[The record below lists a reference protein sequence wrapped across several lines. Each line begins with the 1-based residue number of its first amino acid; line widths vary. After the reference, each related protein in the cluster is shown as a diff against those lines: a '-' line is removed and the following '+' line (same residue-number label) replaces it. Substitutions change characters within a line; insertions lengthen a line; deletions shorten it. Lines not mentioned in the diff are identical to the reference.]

1 MSAISPLGKLHRQA
15 DATFAAYPPTGS
27 VHGGDSAPT
36 EMVATFG
43 DVDAEYE
50 AIRHGVG
57 LLDLPAQT
65 SLTATGANRD
75 EFFNRLVTQ
84 QITPGDEWH
93 STPAFL
99 LDRTGRIAADLRMVQ
114 LPDRTIVS
122 LDAAVATAAMQTLE
136 RYIIADD
143 VELRDDSEVSH
154 RLALLGPASPSLLTA
169 VSKPIV
175 GAPLDDLTT
184 GSVALVEIAGAEVV
198 VDRADTIGS
207 MSLELF
213 VPTDTVLDVYQQLLE
228 AGHARADGDSTSFCA
243 VGWTAC
249 NMARVEC
256 GAPAYLIDFGAR
268 SLPHE
273 TGMLDQRVSFT
284 KGCYLGQEIVARTQ
298 ALGKPKQ
305 QLVAL
310 KFESGDPPALGID
323 LFPAI
328 SENNTSVGVVTSS
341 IASPQ
346 FDGLP
351 YCFAQVKTSHIE
363 IGEPLRTSAGAVAEI
378 QSTLSIKLD

>member
-1 MSAISPLGKLHRQA
+1 MSSKSPLGKLHRLA
-15 DATFAAYPPTGS
+15 EATFAPYPPAGS
-27 VHGGDSAPT
+27 VHAGDSTPT

-43 DVDAEYE
+43 DVNAEYE
-50 AIRHGVG
+50 AIRTGVG

-65 SLTATGANRD
+65 SLTATGADRD

-99 LDRTGRIAADLRMVQ
+99 LDRTGRIAADIRIVQ

-122 LDAAVATAAMQTLE
+122 LDAAVAATAMQAME

-143 VELRDDSEVSH
+143 VELRDDSEHFH
-154 RLALLGPASPSLLTA
+154 RLSMLGQGAPSLLISLSKHKA
-169 VSKPIV
+169 GSSLNDLKPYSVS
-175 GAPLDDLTT
+175 
-184 GSVALVEIAGAEVV
+184 LVEIAGAEVV
-198 VDRADTIGS
+198 VDRADRIGS

-213 VPTDTVLDVYQQLLE
+213 VPTDSVLDVYQQLLE
-228 AGHARADGDSTSFCA
+228 AGQAMADADSTPFRA
-243 VGWTAC
+243 VGWAAC
-249 NMARVEC
+249 NITRVEC

-273 TGMLDQRVSFT
+273 TGVLDQRVSFT

-305 QLVAL
+305 QLIAL
-310 KFESGDPPALGID
+310 KFEGGDPPTVGDD
-323 LFPAI
+323 LVPDN
-328 SENNTSVGVVTSS
+328 SEKTTSVGVVTCS

-346 FDGLP
+346 LDGSP